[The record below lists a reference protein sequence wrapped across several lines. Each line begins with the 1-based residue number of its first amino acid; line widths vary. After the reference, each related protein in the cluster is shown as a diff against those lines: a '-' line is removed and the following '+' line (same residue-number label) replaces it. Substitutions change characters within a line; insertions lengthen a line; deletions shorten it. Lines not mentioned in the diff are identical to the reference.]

1 MIITQ
6 IHKTKTRLSIIN
18 NIPKKFFLKIEE
30 SENFG
35 NHLFPSG
42 IIDVFDN
49 TTLKNK
55 FEEVYNVYKG
65 INNPIS
71 RSRIVNAF
79 NQSNKIEELCSNDPN
94 TAMILLNDLPLVIRP
109 CIDKL
114 FLHLYNSAINYHQF
128 QAYTKDTLR
137 ETIDRFIIK
146 NKIVICPFCGLESFI
161 NIEGQARLS
170 LDHWLCKDFFPMSA
184 VNLNNL
190 VPIGQSCNQRPAK
203 GNKNIL
209 IDEATNTR
217 LNASFYPYSTHSGI
231 RVVFNFINEPSGNE
245 ITDDDWTLIVEAINP
260 DEDNIFQ
267 NWNSIMNINIRYN
280 DYLKKE
286 IFPLWESD
294 YKEHIEDIDNDLSP
308 ATNIDELR
316 YNLRNWKSTF
326 RIKGRPGSIIYRAFI
341 DYLNERASNEYLTG
355 LIYALNI

>member
-42 IIDVFDN
+42 FIDVFNN
-49 TTLKNK
+49 TDLKIK
-55 FEEVYNVYKG
+55 FQEVYDIYKAIADSG
-65 INNPIS
+65 S
-71 RSRIVNAF
+71 RTKIVNAF
-79 NQSNKIEELCSNDPN
+79 TQSNKIEELCNNDPN
-94 TAMILLNDLPLVIRP
+94 TTMILLKDLPLVIIP
-109 CIDKL
+109 SLDKL
-114 FLHLYNSAINYHQF
+114 FLYLYNTAINYHGF
-128 QAYTKDTLR
+128 QTYTNDTLR
-137 ETIDRFIIK
+137 ETINRFIIK

-170 LDHWLCKDFFPMSA
+170 LDHWLCKDIFPMSA

-209 IDEATNTR
+209 IDEVTNTR
-217 LNASFYPYSTHSGI
+217 LNSSFYPYSVHSGI
-231 RVVFNFINEPSGNE
+231 RVIFNFINEPNGNE
-245 ITDDDWTLIVEAINP
+245 ISDYDWSLIVEAINP
-260 DEDNIFQ
+260 VEDDIFQ

-294 YKEHIEDIDNDLSP
+294 YREHIEDIDNDLLP
-308 ATNIDELR
+308 ATNINELK
-316 YNLRNWKSTF
+316 NNFRNWKSTF

-341 DYLNERASNEYLTG
+341 DFLIERASNEYLTG

>member
-65 INNPIS
+65 IINPIL
-71 RSRIVNAF
+71 RLRIVNAF
-79 NQSNKIEELCSNDPN
+79 TQSNKIEELCSNAPN
-94 TAMILLNDLPLVIRP
+94 TEMVLLNDLPLVIRP
-109 CIDKL
+109 SIDKL
-114 FLHLYNSAINYHQF
+114 FLYLYNSAINYHEF
-128 QAYTKDTLR
+128 QTYTNDTLR
-137 ETIDRFIIK
+137 KTIDRFIIN
-146 NKIVICPFCGLESFI
+146 NKIVICPFCGLESFT

-203 GNKNIL
+203 GNKNVL
-209 IDEATNTR
+209 LDE
-217 LNASFYPYSTHSGI
+217 LNNRINAYYPYSSHNGI
-231 RVVFNFINEPSGNE
+231 NVTFNFINEPNGHNIENANWS
-245 ITDDDWTLIVEAINP
+245 LIIEPVNP
-260 DEDNIFQ
+260 IDNSRFQ
-267 NWNSIMNINIRYN
+267 NWMSIMNIDIRFK
-280 DYLKKE
+280 DFLRKGV
-286 IFPLWESD
+286 FPLWEVD
-294 YKEHIEDIDNDLSP
+294 YIEHISDDDNDLAP

-316 YNLRNWKSTF
+316 YNFSNWKSTF
-326 RIKGRPGSIIYRAFI
+326 KIKGRPGSLIYRAFI
-341 DYLNERASNEYLTG
+341 DYLIERASNEYLTG

>member
-6 IHKTKTRLSIIN
+6 IHKSKTRLSIIN

-35 NHLFPSG
+35 NHLFPTWVN
-42 IIDVFDN
+42 DVFA
-49 TTLKNK
+49 TTDLKTR
-55 FEEVYNVYKG
+55 FEDVYNSYKA
-65 INNPIS
+65 INNQNN
-71 RSRIVNAF
+71 RLRIVEAF
-79 NQSNKIEELCSNDPN
+79 TNTNKIEELCNNSANV
-94 TAMILLNDLPLVIRP
+94 TMIILSDLPSSIRP
-109 CIDKL
+109 LLDRL
-114 FLHLYNSAINYHQF
+114 FLYLYNVAINYHGF
-128 QAYTKDTLR
+128 QTYANDTLR
-137 ETIDRFIIK
+137 KTIDRFIIK
-146 NKIVICPFCGLESFI
+146 NKIVVCPFCGLESFI

-217 LNASFYPYSTHSGI
+217 LNSSFYPYSIHSGI
-231 RVVFNFINEPSGNE
+231 SVVFNFLNEPSGNE
-245 ITDDDWTLIVEAINP
+245 ITDDDWSLIVEAINS

-267 NWNSIMNINIRYN
+267 NWNSIMNINIRFN

-294 YKEHIEDIDNDLSP
+294 YIEHIGDIDNDLLP

-316 YNLRNWKSTF
+316 YNLRIWKSTF

-341 DYLNERASNEYLTG
+341 DYLIERASNEYLTG

>member
-6 IHKTKTRLSIIN
+6 IHKSKTRLSIIN

-42 IIDVFDN
+42 VIDVFNN
-49 TTLKNK
+49 TDLKIK
-55 FEEVYNVYKG
+55 FQEVYDIYKV
-65 INNPIS
+65 IANPLS
-71 RSRIVNAF
+71 RARIVNAF
-79 NQSNKIEELCSNDPN
+79 TQSNKIEELCSNEPN
-94 TAMILLNDLPLVIRP
+94 TTMILLNDLPSVIRP
-109 CIDKL
+109 SIDKL
-114 FLHLYNSAINYHQF
+114 FLYLYNTAINYHGF
-128 QAYTKDTLR
+128 QAYTNDTLR
-137 ETIDRFIIK
+137 ETINRFTTK

-203 GNKNIL
+203 GNKNVL
-209 IDEATNTR
+209 LDELNNRTN
-217 LNASFYPYSTHSGI
+217 AYYPYSIHDGI
-231 RVVFNFINEPSGNE
+231 NVTFNFINEPNGHNIKDADWSLIIEVRNP
-245 ITDDDWTLIVEAINP
+245 TDESK
-260 DEDNIFQ
+260 FQ
-267 NWNSIMNINIRYN
+267 NWLTIMNINIRFN
-280 DYLKKE
+280 DYLRTE
-286 IFPLWESD
+286 VLPLWESD
-294 YKEHIEDIDNDLSP
+294 YREHIEDIDNDLLP

-316 YNLRNWKSTF
+316 YNFRNWKSTF
-326 RIKGRPGSIIYRAFI
+326 RVKGRPGSLIYRAFI
-341 DYLNERASNEYLTG
+341 DYLIDRASNEYLTG